1 MPHPVRSK
9 LLASASLAA
18 CLALAALFSLP
29 EPAGALLGLFSDTKT
44 LSPTGDTVTIP
55 LAEVSDGKAHFYA
68 LTAGGK
74 EVRFFAVKTADGKVR
89 TAFVACDVCYPRRR
103 ATARRGIHGLRQTA
117 AAASLSARSAEVTA
131 AAIPRPG
138 LGRRRGRPAP
148 VHGRPDRR
156 RDVLLTARPLPQRG
170 PSP

>member
-89 TAFVACDVCYPRRR
+89 TAFDACDVCYPEKKGYRQEGEFMVCVNCGRRFHVSKIGEVHGGCNP
-103 ATARRGIHGLRQTA
+103 APLASAVDGDGLRLSMA
-117 AAASLSARSAEVTA
+117 A
-131 AAIPRPG
+131 
-138 LGRRRGRPAP
+138 
-148 VHGRPDRR
+148 
-156 RDVLLTARPLPQRG
+156 LTAG
-170 PSP
+170 VTYF